1 MKQRTLLSKEAFE
14 IVRTLYLD
22 GLNAKTI
29 TKRLN
34 KHNKGRKKIHYPI
47 VREATRAI
55 KLRKEDNFKPDW
67 LLDKASYLQV
77 CPPNWSFSGKFPEG
91 VWCKKPQ

>member
-34 KHNKGRKKIHYPI
+34 KHNKGSKKIHYPI

-67 LLDKASYLQV
+67 LLDNANYLQV

>member
-34 KHNKGRKKIHYPI
+34 KHNKGREKIHYPI

-55 KLRKEDNFKPDW
+55 KLRKEDNFRPDW
-67 LLDKASYLQV
+67 LLDNADYLQV
-77 CPPNWSFSGKFPEG
+77 CPPNWSFSGRFPDG